1 MATGGIG
8 GGSEIAV
15 SSLVNEGSKQ
25 IVGGAV
31 RVGAG
36 AVAGTAAKA
45 IEEVSIHLAMKS
57 IDLKFFILISKIKL
71 D

>member
-1 MATGGIG
+1 MKGLATGGIG

-45 IEEVSIHLAMKS
+45 IEEVSYLAMKS
-57 IDLKFFILISKIKL
+57 VDLKFYSNFQN
-71 D
+71 